1 MMIFYFRLDPSS
13 MAVYFF
19 IKKKTNLS
27 FKKHTCAD
35 LFNSN
40 TEIKRAGLSW
50 QFFTLYL
57 SP

>member
-19 IKKKTNLS
+19 IKKTNLS